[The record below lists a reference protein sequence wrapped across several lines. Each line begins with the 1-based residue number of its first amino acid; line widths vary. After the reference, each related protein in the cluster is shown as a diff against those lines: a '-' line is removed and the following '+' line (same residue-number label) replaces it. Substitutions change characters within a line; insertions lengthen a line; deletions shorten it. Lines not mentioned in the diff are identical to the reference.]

1 LRSEVA
7 EAQTATAT
15 AAAVAEKAE
24 LEAADLRATLADLV
38 AERDQ
43 HEATA
48 AAPSAPGAEA
58 AAALAGAAA
67 AASQLG
73 AALTAASEALGFPVF
88 EEPTREPAQAPLTAP
103 APVPARQPSRS
114 PVRRPTPLPPATF
127 EDSLEAADYLVR
139 VSGMVLLVDGY
150 NVSLRAWPDLATR
163 TQRRRLTDALTEL
176 AARTGVDARVV
187 FDGAEQPEPG
197 THNLPVRSPVRVYFS
212 PPDVDADEVLI
223 ELVEQLPANRPVLVA
238 TSDRRVQGE
247 VRRRGANVISS
258 QRLLDLLGR
267 AREGR
272 S

>member
-7 EAQTATAT
+7 EAQTAAAT
-15 AAAVAEKAE
+15 AAAAAEKAE
-24 LEAADLRATLADLV
+24 LEAADLRATVADLV

-43 HEATA
+43 HQATA
-48 AAPSAPGAEA
+48 AAPSAPGADA

-67 AASQLG
+67 AASQLE

-88 EEPTREPAQAPLTAP
+88 EEPKPSPAPPTAP
-103 APVPARQPSRS
+103 ALVHGRQPARAPI
-114 PVRRPTPLPPATF
+114 RRPTPLPPATF
-127 EDSLEAADYLVR
+127 EDSIEAADYLVR

-197 THNLPVRSPVRVYFS
+197 TRNLPVRSPVRVYFS
-212 PPDVDADEVLI
+212 PADVEADEVLI

-238 TSDRRVQGE
+238 TSDRRVQSE

-267 AREGR
+267 ARDGR